1 LAGGGAS
8 GAGAT
13 IQGVLVGSAGT
24 ASVHAVRAAAPMAV
38 GPSGL
43 SVQVVGTGLTTAIDA
58 SGKFTLS
65 GVPGGD
71 AHLRFTGSG
80 VDSTLDIDT
89 VQTTETISL
98 EVSLE
103 GSSVVLESE
112 ARASGRQQQL
122 EGRIESL
129 PPTTPDG
136 SLVIAGRT
144 VTTGDN
150 TTFLFED
157 GGAATFDDLLVGE
170 RVHVKGQTGE
180 GGALAADSIAI
191 QNTNPDLPMP
201 GDDQDESASIHGLLT
216 SLSGSAPALTLLVDD
231 TTVTT
236 TADTVVQRK
245 GDTQALDVLAEG
257 MTVHVVGARQADGS
271 IVARKIQITADAEGG
286 PFEIS
291 GAAGGVK
298 GTCPAITFRVNG
310 YPIVTDATTVF
321 TPDCSAVK
329 SGSKVHVVG
338 TTQADGSVLAA
349 SVDPQ

>member
-1 LAGGGAS
+1 
-8 GAGAT
+8 
-13 IQGVLVGSAGT
+13 
-24 ASVHAVRAAAPMAV
+24 MAV
-38 GPSGL
+38 VPSGL
-43 SVQVVGTGLTTAIDA
+43 TIEVVGTGLTTAIAA
-58 SGKFTLS
+58 SGRFELS

-103 GSSVVLESE
+103 GSGVVLESE

-136 SLVIAGRT
+136 SLTIAGRT
-144 VTTGDN
+144 VMTTDT

-170 RVHVKGQTGE
+170 RVHVKGQAGE

-191 QNTNPDLPMP
+191 QNTNTDLPMP
-201 GDDQDESASIHGLLT
+201 GDDGDEQDESASIHGLLT
-216 SLSGSAPALTLLVDD
+216 SLTGSAPTLTLLVGE

-236 TADTVVQRK
+236 TADTEVQRK
-245 GDTQALDVLAEG
+245 GDKQPLDVLAEG

-271 IVARKIQITADAEGG
+271 IEARKIQITEDAEGG

-291 GAAGGVK
+291 GAAGGLK
-298 GTCPAITFRVNG
+298 GTCPALQFKVNG
-310 YPIVTDATTVF
+310 YAITTDAATVF
-321 TPDCSAVK
+321 TPDCTSLK
-329 SGSKVHVVG
+329 SGSKVHVAG
-338 TTQADGSVLAA
+338 TVQTDGSVLATT
-349 SVDPQ
+349 VDPE